1 MNFQWNST
9 RQGPF
14 QVTTNER
21 HPMFHFYL
29 NDKLVD
35 NPEKPGKDLQLVNAF
50 RIPKENMNI

>member
-35 NPEKPGKDLQLVNAF
+35 NPEKPGKDLQFVNHSEF
-50 RIPKENMNI
+50 LKRI